1 MDVKAPPKNRRI
13 GHRRRVLALVL
24 GVALVAAGIA
34 IWWQFLR
41 PRTIAEVLAFDHLQP
56 RTQTVVAGTITGIFW
71 DNASEGPRVILGLDN
86 EPLCKDGGNVLG
98 DPNASYR
105 IGQGF
110 QTTLHFES
118 YTINGD
124 PAVWAPEL
132 ACPFPSGFEAI
143 GVIADS
149 VSDLQGISFA
159 YNGTDVAGWSHF
171 EIATHNGESYR
182 EDVLPASLLKFPPL
196 VGTGPR
202 LPAGSSVDSAARW
215 NLVDALDYLVFAGG
229 APLSVV
235 DHLSALTAGASANG
249 SLRFVDVGGNGLLD
263 SGDRLDVHLSPTAA
277 ANSWAAYE
285 LGIGEWGG
293 PGRRYVNGVHVFLI
307 GRSGPLDIPIRGRTV
322 PRLDLAYSEKRSG
335 GTIASRFDVVR
346 VVYGKAPPTSNVRYS
361 LQLSGRSGS
370 SVVFASTT
378 GNLSQLPATLSNG
391 ATLAFADANADG
403 RLDPGDALTLTNVA
417 NLTSG
422 DLWLQTANRSI
433 ASAAWIEGYGPR
445 VGILPDTSF
454 KISGTNPWLATA
466 NIPFWSPALALN
478 GTARI
483 GLVENGA
490 TVIANLTLAG
500 GIQWTFAGGNLSFSD
515 TDHDGFLSTGDAFL
529 LQGNSSSRY
538 DLSLTFRLVD
548 RRFVPIP

>member
-1 MDVKAPPKNRRI
+1 
-13 GHRRRVLALVL
+13 
-24 GVALVAAGIA
+24 
-34 IWWQFLR
+34 
-41 PRTIAEVLAFDHLQP
+41 
-56 RTQTVVAGTITGIFW
+56 
-71 DNASEGPRVILGLDN
+71 
-86 EPLCKDGGNVLG
+86 
-98 DPNASYR
+98 
-105 IGQGF
+105 
-110 QTTLHFES
+110 
-118 YTINGD
+118 
-124 PAVWAPEL
+124 
-132 ACPFPSGFEAI
+132 
-143 GVIADS
+143 
-149 VSDLQGISFA
+149 
-159 YNGTDVAGWSHF
+159 
-171 EIATHNGESYR
+171 
-182 EDVLPASLLKFPPL
+182 
-196 VGTGPR
+196 
-202 LPAGSSVDSAARW
+202 
-215 NLVDALDYLVFAGG
+215 
-229 APLSVV
+229 
-235 DHLSALTAGASANG
+235 
-249 SLRFVDVGGNGLLD
+249 
-263 SGDRLDVHLSPTAA
+263 
-277 ANSWAAYE
+277 
-285 LGIGEWGG
+285 
-293 PGRRYVNGVHVFLI
+293 
-307 GRSGPLDIPIRGRTV
+307 
-322 PRLDLAYSEKRSG
+322 LDLAYSENRSG

-466 NIPFWSPALALN
+466 DIPFWSPALALN

-529 LQGNSSSRY
+529 LQGKSSSRY